1 MGDASAFGPSTFG
14 KFGHPSAMM
23 EVEDKATAAERLA
36 TVRARIAAAA
46 VAAGRDPAGVAL
58 VAVSKTKTAAE
69 IRPAIAAGQRLFGE
83 NRVQE
88 ALAKW
93 PGLKKEFPDIRLHL
107 IGPLQ
112 TNKVREAVG
121 FFDAIESLDRE
132 KLARALAAEMA
143 KQDRRP
149 DCFIQVNT
157 GEEPQ
162 KAGIEPG
169 QADAFIGLCRDN
181 FGLPV
186 TGLMCIPP
194 VDEEPAL
201 HFALLREIARRNGL
215 PGLSMGMSADFET
228 AIRFGATHVRVGTAI
243 FGGREPLAMGAPAHG

>member
-1 MGDASAFGPSTFG
+1 MTQ
-14 KFGHPSAMM
+14 
-23 EVEDKATAAERLA
+23 KAETSTAAERLA
-36 TVRARIAAAA
+36 AVRSRIAAAA
-46 VAAGRDPAGVAL
+46 VAAGRAPAEVAL
-58 VAVSKTKTAAE
+58 VAVSKTKSAAE
-69 IRPAIAAGQRLFGE
+69 IRPAIAASQRLFGE

-93 PGLKKEFPDIRLHL
+93 PGLKAEFPDIRLHL

-112 TNKVREAVG
+112 TNKVHDAVRL
-121 FFDAIESLDRE
+121 FDAIESLDRE

-143 KQDRRP
+143 KQGRRL

-162 KAGIEPG
+162 KAGIEPRQTDG
-169 QADAFIGLCRDN
+169 FIALCRDDL
-181 FGLPV
+181 GLPIV
-186 TGLMCIPP
+186 GLMCIPP

-215 PGLSMGMSADFET
+215 VGLSMGMSADFET
-228 AIRFGATHVRVGTAI
+228 AIRFGASLVRVGTAI
-243 FGGREPLAMGAPAHG
+243 FGGREPATEDAPSHG